1 MTLYTT
7 MPLELVL
14 DGMQAQPGPFVEITR
29 GEVTMQVRPTA
40 PGVGTIVRLLSAPL
54 DQYLNPEY
62 MPGRSIYYAAEA
74 SDESDTV
81 QAGLGM

>member
-14 DGMQAQPGPFVEITR
+14 DGMQTEPGPFIEITH

-40 PGVGTIVRLLSAPL
+40 PGIGTIVRLLSAPL
-54 DQYLNPEY
+54 DHYLNPAY
-62 MPGRSIYYAAEA
+62 APGQSVYYTAQANY
-74 SDESDTV
+74 ESDTG
-81 QAGLGM
+81 QAGLRM

>member
-1 MTLYTT
+1 MTIYTT

-14 DGMQAQPGPFVEITR
+14 DGMQADPGPFVEITH

-62 MPGRSIYYAAEA
+62 APGRSIHYFARPNH
-74 SDESDTV
+74 ESDTDH
-81 QAGLGM
+81 AGLGM